1 MIHNAGGT
9 QASFRMV
16 QLPRCYGTPT
26 QRGPVLSSATPQIVK
41 RCFLRI
47 IMMGNMMVRMRRL
60 RRMVNHDD
68 KYFMQHSE
76 GDGDDEYEYDNDNF
90 CAKVSRSWSS

>member
-1 MIHNAGGT
+1 
-9 QASFRMV
+9 
-16 QLPRCYGTPT
+16 
-26 QRGPVLSSATPQIVK
+26 
-41 RCFLRI
+41 
-47 IMMGNMMVRMRRL
+47 MMGNMMVRMRRL

-90 CAKVSRSWSS
+90 CAKVSRSWSFPDGTVCYLDRSSSR